1 MSIEKCL
8 DFQKDGF
15 GKWDDESNP
24 TTGADM
30 YQFVDNQNNVV
41 KNLASLL
48 WQPETRYDI
57 GAGVHSPALPK
68 GTIARCITAGES
80 STSEPNWGNAG
91 STATDGTVK
100 WLIENE
106 VKSKNDAEI
115 DSKIAMA
122 NHYLKR
128 NTAYSIGDIA
138 YSPNLPSWAYLECTT
153 AGTTG
158 ASEPDFSSVKSG
170 G

>member
-15 GKWDDESNP
+15 GKWDDEANP

-30 YQFVDNQNNVV
+30 YQFVDNQNNIV

-57 GAGVHSPALPK
+57 GVGVHSPALPK
-68 GTIARCITAGES
+68 GTIARCVNAGES
-80 STSEPNWGNAG
+80 SINEPNWGNVG
-91 STATDGTVK
+91 STVTDGTAK
-100 WLIENE
+100 WLVENTI
-106 VKSKNDAEI
+106 KANNDKE
-115 DSKIAMA
+115 
-122 NHYLKR
+122 NNFLQR
-128 NTAYSIGDIA
+128 NTAYAIGDIA
-138 YSPNLPSWAYLECTT
+138 YSPNLPSWAYLECTS